1 MADDEKYIDTGIEN
15 GSGQLGRAHKEK
27 NVSRGKARKITKEQ
41 INELAEKNR
50 TRKREDSVRKYDE
63 HAGLF
68 STARIVVT
76 GVAVIIALCAGLW
89 ALGTAGGYDRKVEAY
104 TDKINEL
111 KSQANEAHHDSE
123 NVPTAQT
130 LQSSMTH
137 ARERGQGLTDIQ
149 NSMIDDAMGD
159 IKDDKTMA
167 AYARHV
173 QDARGYIER
182 GSLTGGDFL
191 PHGRWF
197 QAYEVETQKNHQKIW
212 AAIPRDRWEWS
223 EVKTTDINDDGTVPV
238 IWEARFTEGDKR
250 GELLVTIRANYEPKT
265 DQFKSFKRIVTP
277 MGRDFM
283 GATSPYAVGENQSD
297 NANVEGDDGN
307 TDMSADNDGDAPQ
320 EENAPEDIPS
330 QKDTMDNAERA
341 LEREQAEQRKH
352 EQEGK

>member
-1 MADDEKYIDTGIEN
+1 MADDKKYIDTGIEN

-27 NVSRGKARKITKEQ
+27 SASRGKARKITKEQ
-41 INELAEKNR
+41 INELAKKNKS
-50 TRKREDSVRKYDE
+50 RKREDSVRKYDE
-63 HAGLF
+63 RAGLF

-89 ALGTAGGYDRKVEAY
+89 VLGTAGGHDRKVEAY

-111 KSQANEAHHDSE
+111 KSQSHEAHHNAE
-123 NVPTAQT
+123 NVPSAQT

-149 NSMIDDAMGD
+149 NSMIDDAMAD
-159 IKDDKTMA
+159 IKDDKAMA
-167 AYARHV
+167 GYARHV

-197 QAYEVETQKNHQKIW
+197 QAYEVKTKKNGEKIW

-223 EVKTTDINDDGTVPV
+223 QVRVSDINDDGTVPV
-238 IWEARFTEGDKR
+238 IWEARFTEGEHH
-250 GELLVTIRANYEPKT
+250 GELLTTVRANYEPKT
-265 DQFKSFKRIVTP
+265 DQFKSFERIHTP

-283 GATSPYAVGENQSD
+283 GATSPHAVGKQQAD
-297 NANVEGDDGN
+297 NANVDEGEDDN
-307 TDMSADNDGDAPQ
+307 VPQ
-320 EENAPEDIPS
+320 SENAPQPKEDAPT
-330 QKDTMDNAERA
+330 QKDTMDRAEKA
-341 LEREQAEQRKH
+341 LERETQKD
-352 EQEGK
+352 GN

>member
-1 MADDEKYIDTGIEN
+1 MADDGKHIDTGIEN

-27 NVSRGKARKITKEQ
+27 NASRGKARKITKEQ
-41 INELAEKNR
+41 INELAEKNKS
-50 TRKREDSVRKYDE
+50 RKREDSVRKYDE
-63 HAGLF
+63 RAGLF

-137 ARERGQGLTDIQ
+137 ARERGQGLTDVQ
-149 NSMIDDAMGD
+149 NAMINDAMGD
-159 IKDDKTMA
+159 AKDDKAMA

-173 QDARGYIER
+173 QDARGFIER

-197 QAYEVETQKNHQKIW
+197 QAFEVETQKNHQKVW
-212 AAIPRDRWEWS
+212 KAIGRDRWSWS

-250 GELLVTIRANYEPKT
+250 GELLVTVRANYEPKT

-283 GATSPYAVGENQSD
+283 GATTPYSVGQNQSD
-297 NANVEGDDGN
+297 NANVEEN
-307 TDMSADNDGDAPQ
+307 ESTDMSADNDGDTPQ
-320 EENAPEDIPS
+320 DENAPEDVPS
-330 QKDTMDNAERA
+330 QKDTMDDAERA
-341 LEREQAEQRKH
+341 LEREQADKRKQ